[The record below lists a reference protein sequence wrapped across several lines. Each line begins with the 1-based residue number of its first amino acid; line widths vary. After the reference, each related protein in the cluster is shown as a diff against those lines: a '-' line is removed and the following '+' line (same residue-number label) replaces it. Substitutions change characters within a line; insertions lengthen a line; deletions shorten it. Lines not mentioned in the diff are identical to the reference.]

1 MVLNLLQVFLV
12 LVEFFF
18 KHIGSVYLGLEVHLI
33 RGDFLINLIKPF
45 CDVIVRC
52 LRSLL
57 KLLDFL
63 RQCRDLLHSCLELLD
78 ERILRIRSLLCLV
91 GDHLD
96 LRDGLGMLLVLRLEV
111 VGERGESFSACRL
124 NLERFKLLQCV
135 GLVHS
140 LYDCVDIT
148 EHLFLQNLSVV
159 RQLLQKGG
167 QGGGYQL
174 TCLGAAFS
182 GGGVMIAE
190 SGLII
195 WYCGLPGT

>member
-45 CDVIVRC
+45 CDIIVRC
-52 LRSLL
+52 LCSLL

-78 ERILRIRSLLCLV
+78 ERILRIGSLLCLV

-96 LRDGLGMLLVLRLEV
+96 LCDCLSMLFVLRLEV
-111 VGERGESFSACRL
+111 VGERRESFSACRL